1 MHRYP
6 PNPSQMQGHPP
17 HPAPPSQYPSEGPPS
32 QPYPPYPPPHDAR
45 RSNSPYVHPQG
56 IPLPPTTQ
64 DPAAAQQPQSQSSES
79 TTSTRPSRKRKLQS
93 PAPEQQQQP
102 HQLPPPPPPPPHAQY
117 EAYYAQPHQ
126 PVDSQGNPVPP
137 LPTANTSPDASPS
150 QPSSNAPGGRQ
161 LSTSKRAEQN
171 RKAQRAFR
179 ERRDAHVK
187 ALESRSQLLDT
198 ALASADEANRR
209 WEECRALVDQLRV
222 ENAALRAALGA
233 AHAPPAPPTDA
244 TQKTMENG
252 TAQHSRAP
260 SVEQDGDD

>member
-1 MHRYP
+1 MHRFPANP
-6 PNPSQMQGHPP
+6 PQMQGHPP
-17 HPAPPSQYPSEGPPS
+17 QQQPPAQYQPQDGPPP
-32 QPYPPYPPPHDAR
+32 QPYPAYPPPHDAR
-45 RSNSPYVHPQG
+45 RSNSPYVHPQV
-56 IPLPPTTQ
+56 IPT
-64 DPAAAQQPQSQSSES
+64 DPATAQQQQQPQPPSSDS
-79 TTSTRPSRKRKLQS
+79 PSGRPTRKRKLQS
-93 PAPEQQQQP
+93 PPPEQQQS
-102 HQLPPPPPPPPHAQY
+102 HQLPPPPPPPPPHAQY

-137 LPTANTSPDASPS
+137 LPAGNGSADGSPTQTSANG
-150 QPSSNAPGGRQ
+150 PGGRQ

-233 AHAPPAPPTDA
+233 AAHAPLPPPPPPD
-244 TQKTMENG
+244 TQKTLENG
-252 TAQHSRAP
+252 ATQQSRGGSA
-260 SVEQDGDD
+260 EHEGDD